1 MQERAAIAETLGS
14 ELQLSVSDAIKAN
27 SLSQSPQIQNILL
40 DLHKVRRDIAAQQVE
55 FTEESPIV
63 SDLRAEEAS
72 LSVLLEDRVNDVA
85 GSGIRE
91 GLLQM
96 GATREKLIEQY
107 VDNDIKLTA
116 LTERLRA
123 VNSNIQEYQERINRF
138 PELEQRQ
145 RDLERKLSA
154 AQQTYQE
161 LLNKRQELQVKEN
174 QITNFIQVIEPAIP
188 PEKPSSQVAVKIIAM
203 GIIAGF
209 VLAISIIVAIDF
221 FIVDVK
227 GTNKIYDP
235 DTYNLPADI

>member
-1 MQERAAIAETLGS
+1 
-14 ELQLSVSDAIKAN
+14 
-27 SLSQSPQIQNILL
+27 
-40 DLHKVRRDIAAQQVE
+40 
-55 FTEESPIV
+55 
-63 SDLRAEEAS
+63 
-72 LSVLLEDRVNDVA
+72 
-85 GSGIRE
+85 
-91 GLLQM
+91 M

-107 VDNDIKLTA
+107 VDNDIKLKA
-116 LTERLRA
+116 LSERLTA
-123 VNSNIQEYQERINRF
+123 VEANIQEYQERINRF

-174 QITNFIQVIEPAIP
+174 QITNFIQVIEPAVP
-188 PEKPSSQVAVKIIAM
+188 PEKPSSQVAVKIMAM

-235 DTYNLPADI
+235 DTYHSEGGRFG